1 MNDLGNL
8 SNCVVDAEANACR
21 ARGLRW
27 QAFVGSVFLQAAVVG
42 GLLLWPLITP
52 GVLSPRL
59 TATPL
64 PPYSEESARGVVRQS
79 DYSARPTFTAI
90 TRPLLLAHPNLGH
103 APTPSRS
110 EPPGFGVGPIEVGP
124 AERPLIPGASGNGH
138 PVEIPRPQADRSPV
152 KMSEGLMAARLIRRV
167 QPLYPKL
174 AITMRLS
181 GTVELQ
187 ARIGTDGTVRQLEV
201 VSGNPILARAAVE
214 AVQQWLYEPTRLDG
228 QAVEVQTNITVTFS
242 LQ

>member
-1 MNDLGNL
+1 
-8 SNCVVDAEANACR
+8 
-21 ARGLRW
+21 
-27 QAFVGSVFLQAAVVG
+27 
-42 GLLLWPLITP
+42 
-52 GVLSPRL
+52 
-59 TATPL
+59 
-64 PPYSEESARGVVRQS
+64 
-79 DYSARPTFTAI
+79 
-90 TRPLLLAHPNLGH
+90 
-103 APTPSRS
+103 
-110 EPPGFGVGPIEVGP
+110 
-124 AERPLIPGASGNGH
+124 
-138 PVEIPRPQADRSPV
+138 
-152 KMSEGLMAARLIRRV
+152 MSEGLMAARLIRRV